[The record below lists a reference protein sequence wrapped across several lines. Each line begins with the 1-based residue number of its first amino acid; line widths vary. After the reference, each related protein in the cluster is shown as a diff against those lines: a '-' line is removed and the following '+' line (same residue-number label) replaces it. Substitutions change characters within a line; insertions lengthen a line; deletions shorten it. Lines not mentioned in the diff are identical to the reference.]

1 MAPALL
7 SGDVVLDGPPK
18 STYHPG
24 DIITFRHSDLTTD
37 VVTHRITDLR
47 STVIHTKG
55 DANRTADVWDIRPNQ
70 VQGIVVVKLPLLGYL
85 LVFLRK
91 PVGVTAA
98 VVGVLALMLLW
109 ELALP
114 KKKNEAKSES
124 ADEQVS
130 SIPSTR

>member
-1 MAPALL
+1 
-7 SGDVVLDGPPK
+7 
-18 STYHPG
+18 
-24 DIITFRHSDLTTD
+24 
-37 VVTHRITDLR
+37 VTHRITDLR